1 MRIEREFY
9 MRDAVTVGKDILG
22 KIIVKKTADGR
33 IMSGRITEVE
43 AYMGTTDKA
52 SHSYGGRRTKRTEV
66 MYKEGGYSYVFLI
79 YGMYECFNV
88 TVGRE
93 GDPQAVLIRGVEPLE
108 NKNFM
113 WEKRKVKKERDI
125 SNGPG
130 KLTKA
135 LGITRE
141 DNGADLTEGE
151 NLWLEDDGYKVKD
164 IVETTRIGIDY
175 AEEDALKPWRFYIKD
190 SIFVSKNKNYK
201 GVVAFLQICSSPV
214 IL

>member
-1 MRIEREFY
+1 MRIERKFY

-33 IMSGRITEVE
+33 MMSGRITEVE
-43 AYMGTTDKA
+43 AYMGITDKA

-108 NKNFM
+108 NKNLM
-113 WEKRKVKKERDI
+113 WEKRKVKKEKDI

-141 DNGADLTEGE
+141 DNGADLVASE
-151 NLWLEDDGYKVKD
+151 NIWLEDDGYKVKD

-190 SIFVSKNKNYK
+190 SIFVSKK
-201 GVVAFLQICSSPV
+201 
-214 IL
+214 

>member
-1 MRIEREFY
+1 MRIERKFY

-33 IMSGRITEVE
+33 MMSGRITEVE
-43 AYMGTTDKA
+43 AYMGITDKA

-88 TVGRE
+88 TAGRE

-108 NKNFM
+108 NKNLM
-113 WEKRKVKKERDI
+113 QEKRKVKKEKDI

-135 LGITRE
+135 LGITKE
-141 DNGADLTEGE
+141 DNGADLTAGE
-151 NLWLEDDGYKVKD
+151 NIWLEDDGYKVKD

-190 SIFVSKNKNYK
+190 SIFVSKK
-201 GVVAFLQICSSPV
+201 
-214 IL
+214 

>member
-1 MRIEREFY
+1 MRIERKFY

-43 AYMGTTDKA
+43 AYMGITDKA

-88 TVGRE
+88 TVGRG

-108 NKNFM
+108 NKNLM
-113 WEKRKVKKERDI
+113 WEKRKVKKEKDI

-141 DNGADLTEGE
+141 DNGADLVASE
-151 NLWLEDDGYKVKD
+151 NIWLEDDGYKVKD

-190 SIFVSKNKNYK
+190 SIFVSKK
-201 GVVAFLQICSSPV
+201 
-214 IL
+214 

>member
-1 MRIEREFY
+1 MRIERKFY

-43 AYMGTTDKA
+43 AYMGITDKA

-88 TVGRE
+88 TAGRE

-108 NKNFM
+108 NKNLM
-113 WEKRKVKKERDI
+113 WEKRKVKKEKDI

-141 DNGADLTEGE
+141 DNGADLTAGE
-151 NLWLEDDGYKVKD
+151 NIWLEDDGYKVKD

-190 SIFVSKNKNYK
+190 SIFVSKK
-201 GVVAFLQICSSPV
+201 
-214 IL
+214 

>member
-1 MRIEREFY
+1 MRIERKFY

-43 AYMGTTDKA
+43 AYMGITDKA

-108 NKNFM
+108 NKNLM
-113 WEKRKVKKERDI
+113 WEKRKVKKEKDI

-141 DNGADLTEGE
+141 DNGADLTAGE

-190 SIFVSKNKNYK
+190 SIFVSKK
-201 GVVAFLQICSSPV
+201 
-214 IL
+214 

>member
-1 MRIEREFY
+1 MRIERKFY

-33 IMSGRITEVE
+33 MMSGRITEVE
-43 AYMGTTDKA
+43 AYMGITDKA

-108 NKNFM
+108 NKNLM
-113 WEKRKVKKERDI
+113 WEKRKVKKEKDI

-141 DNGADLTEGE
+141 DNGADLVASE

-190 SIFVSKNKNYK
+190 SIFVSKK
-201 GVVAFLQICSSPV
+201 
-214 IL
+214 

>member
-1 MRIEREFY
+1 MRIERKFY

-43 AYMGTTDKA
+43 AYMGITDKA

-108 NKNFM
+108 NKNLM
-113 WEKRKVKKERDI
+113 WEKRKVKKEKDI

-141 DNGADLTEGE
+141 DNGADLVASE

-190 SIFVSKNKNYK
+190 SIFISKK
-201 GVVAFLQICSSPV
+201 
-214 IL
+214 

>member
-1 MRIEREFY
+1 
-9 MRDAVTVGKDILG
+9 
-22 KIIVKKTADGR
+22 
-33 IMSGRITEVE
+33 MSGRITEVE

-108 NKNFM
+108 NKNLM
-113 WEKRKVKKERDI
+113 WEKRKVKKEKDI

-141 DNGADLTEGE
+141 DNGVDLTAGE

-190 SIFVSKNKNYK
+190 SIFVSKK
-201 GVVAFLQICSSPV
+201 
-214 IL
+214 

>member
-1 MRIEREFY
+1 MRIERKFY

-43 AYMGTTDKA
+43 AYMGITDKA

-113 WEKRKVKKERDI
+113 WEKRKVKKEKDI

-141 DNGADLTEGE
+141 DNGADLTAGE
-151 NLWLEDDGYKVKD
+151 NLWLEDDGYKVKN
-164 IVETTRIGIDY
+164 IVETIRIGIDY

-190 SIFVSKNKNYK
+190 SIFVSKK
-201 GVVAFLQICSSPV
+201 
-214 IL
+214 

>member
-1 MRIEREFY
+1 MRIERKFY

-43 AYMGTTDKA
+43 AYMGITDKA

-88 TVGRE
+88 TAGRE

-108 NKNFM
+108 NKNLM
-113 WEKRKVKKERDI
+113 QEKRKVKKEKDI

-141 DNGADLTEGE
+141 DNGADLVASE
-151 NLWLEDDGYKVKD
+151 NIWLEDDGYKVKD

-190 SIFVSKNKNYK
+190 SIFVSKK
-201 GVVAFLQICSSPV
+201 
-214 IL
+214 

>member
-1 MRIEREFY
+1 MLIERKFY

-22 KIIVKKTADGR
+22 KIIVKKTVDGR

-43 AYMGTTDKA
+43 AYMGITDKA

-88 TVGRE
+88 TAGRE

-108 NKNFM
+108 NKNLM
-113 WEKRKVKKERDI
+113 WEKRKVKKEKDI

-141 DNGADLTEGE
+141 DSGADLVASE
-151 NLWLEDDGYKVKD
+151 NIWLEDDGYKVKD

-190 SIFVSKNKNYK
+190 SIFVSKK
-201 GVVAFLQICSSPV
+201 
-214 IL
+214 

>member
-1 MRIEREFY
+1 MRIERKFY

-22 KIIVKKTADGR
+22 KIIVKKTDDGR

-43 AYMGTTDKA
+43 AYMGITDKA

-108 NKNFM
+108 NKNLM
-113 WEKRKVKKERDI
+113 WEKRKVKKEKDI

-141 DNGADLTEGE
+141 DNGADLVASE

-190 SIFVSKNKNYK
+190 SIFVSKK
-201 GVVAFLQICSSPV
+201 
-214 IL
+214 

>member
-1 MRIEREFY
+1 MRIERKFY

-33 IMSGRITEVE
+33 MMSGRITEVE
-43 AYMGTTDKA
+43 AYMGITDKA

-108 NKNFM
+108 NKNLM
-113 WEKRKVKKERDI
+113 WEKRKVKKEKDI

-141 DNGADLTEGE
+141 DNGADLTAGE

-190 SIFVSKNKNYK
+190 SIFVSKK
-201 GVVAFLQICSSPV
+201 
-214 IL
+214 

>member
-1 MRIEREFY
+1 MRIERKFY

-43 AYMGTTDKA
+43 AYMGITDKA

-93 GDPQAVLIRGVEPLE
+93 EDPQAVLIRGVEPLE

-113 WEKRKVKKERDI
+113 WEKRKVKKEKDI

-141 DNGADLTEGE
+141 DNGADLIAGE

-190 SIFVSKNKNYK
+190 SIFVSKK
-201 GVVAFLQICSSPV
+201 
-214 IL
+214 

>member
-1 MRIEREFY
+1 MRIERKFY

-43 AYMGTTDKA
+43 AYMGITDKA

-113 WEKRKVKKERDI
+113 WEKRKVKKEKDI

-141 DNGADLTEGE
+141 DNGADLIAGE

-190 SIFVSKNKNYK
+190 SIFVSKK
-201 GVVAFLQICSSPV
+201 
-214 IL
+214 

>member
-1 MRIEREFY
+1 MRIERKFY

-43 AYMGTTDKA
+43 AYMGITDKA

-108 NKNFM
+108 NKNLM
-113 WEKRKVKKERDI
+113 WEKRKVKKEKDI

-141 DNGADLTEGE
+141 DNGADLVASE

-190 SIFVSKNKNYK
+190 SIFVSKK
-201 GVVAFLQICSSPV
+201 
-214 IL
+214 

>member
-1 MRIEREFY
+1 MRIERKFY

-22 KIIVKKTADGR
+22 KIIMKKTADGR
-33 IMSGRITEVE
+33 MMSGRITEVE
-43 AYMGTTDKA
+43 AYMGITDKA

-88 TVGRE
+88 TVRRE

-108 NKNFM
+108 NKNLM

-141 DNGADLTEGE
+141 DNGADLTAGE

-190 SIFVSKNKNYK
+190 SIFVSKK
-201 GVVAFLQICSSPV
+201 
-214 IL
+214 

>member
-1 MRIEREFY
+1 MRIERKFY

-22 KIIVKKTADGR
+22 KIIVKKTADGK

-43 AYMGTTDKA
+43 AYMGATDKA
-52 SHSYGGRRTKRTEV
+52 SHSYGGKRTKRTEV

-88 TVGRE
+88 TVGKK

-113 WEKRKVKKERDI
+113 WEKRKVKKEKDI

-141 DNGADLTEGE
+141 DNGVDLVAGE

-190 SIFVSKNKNYK
+190 SEFISKK
-201 GVVAFLQICSSPV
+201 
-214 IL
+214 

>member
-1 MRIEREFY
+1 MRIERKFY

-33 IMSGRITEVE
+33 MMSGRITEVE
-43 AYMGTTDKA
+43 AYMGITDKA

-88 TVGRE
+88 TVGRG

-108 NKNFM
+108 NKNLM
-113 WEKRKVKKERDI
+113 WEKRKVKKEKDI

-141 DNGADLTEGE
+141 DNEADLVAGE
-151 NLWLEDDGYKVKD
+151 NIWLEDDGYKVKD

-190 SIFVSKNKNYK
+190 SIFVSKK
-201 GVVAFLQICSSPV
+201 
-214 IL
+214 

>member
-1 MRIEREFY
+1 MRIERKFY

-43 AYMGTTDKA
+43 AYMGITDKA

-88 TVGRE
+88 TAGRE

-108 NKNFM
+108 NKNLM
-113 WEKRKVKKERDI
+113 QEKRKVKKEKDI

-141 DNGADLTEGE
+141 DNGADLTAGE
-151 NLWLEDDGYKVKD
+151 NIWLEDDGYKVKD

-190 SIFVSKNKNYK
+190 SIFVSKK
-201 GVVAFLQICSSPV
+201 
-214 IL
+214 

>member
-9 MRDAVTVGKDILG
+9 MRDAVTMGKDILG

-88 TVGRE
+88 TAGRE

-108 NKNFM
+108 NKNLM
-113 WEKRKVKKERDI
+113 WEKRKVKKEKDI

-141 DNGADLTEGE
+141 DNGVDLVASE

-175 AEEDALKPWRFYIKD
+175 AEEDALKLWRFYIKD
-190 SIFVSKNKNYK
+190 SIFVSKK
-201 GVVAFLQICSSPV
+201 
-214 IL
+214 

>member
-1 MRIEREFY
+1 MRIERKFFIK
-9 MRDAVTVGKDILG
+9 DAVTLGKDILG
-22 KIIVKKTADGR
+22 KIIVKKQADGK
-33 IMSGRITEVE
+33 IFSGRITEVE
-43 AYMGTTDKA
+43 AYMGISDKA

-66 MYKEGGYSYVFLI
+66 MYKEGGHSYVFLI

-88 TVGRE
+88 TAGNE

-108 NKNFM
+108 NKKLM
-113 WEKRKVKKERDI
+113 QEKRKVKKEKDI

-141 DNGADLTEGE
+141 DNGADLTAGG
-151 NLWLEDDGYKVKD
+151 NIWLEDDGYKVKD

-190 SIFVSKNKNYK
+190 SIFVSKK
-201 GVVAFLQICSSPV
+201 
-214 IL
+214 

>member
-88 TVGRE
+88 TAGRE

-108 NKNFM
+108 NKNLM
-113 WEKRKVKKERDI
+113 WEKRKVKKEKDI

-175 AEEDALKPWRFYIKD
+175 AEEDALKLWRFYTKD
-190 SIFVSKNKNYK
+190 SIFVSKK
-201 GVVAFLQICSSPV
+201 
-214 IL
+214 

>member
-1 MRIEREFY
+1 MRIERKFY

-33 IMSGRITEVE
+33 MMSGRITEVE

-113 WEKRKVKKERDI
+113 WEKRKVKKEKDI

-141 DNGADLTEGE
+141 DNGADLVASE

-190 SIFVSKNKNYK
+190 SIFVSKK
-201 GVVAFLQICSSPV
+201 
-214 IL
+214 

>member
-88 TVGRE
+88 TAGRE

-108 NKNFM
+108 NKNLM
-113 WEKRKVKKERDI
+113 WEKRKVKKEKDI

-164 IVETTRIGIDY
+164 IIETTRIGIDY
-175 AEEDALKPWRFYIKD
+175 AEEDVLKPWRFYIKD
-190 SIFVSKNKNYK
+190 SIFVSKK
-201 GVVAFLQICSSPV
+201 
-214 IL
+214 

>member
-1 MRIEREFY
+1 MRIERKFY

-43 AYMGTTDKA
+43 AYMGITDKA

-108 NKNFM
+108 NKNLM
-113 WEKRKVKKERDI
+113 WVKRKVKKERDI

-141 DNGADLTEGE
+141 DNEADLVAGE
-151 NLWLEDDGYKVKD
+151 NIWLEDDGYKVKD

-190 SIFVSKNKNYK
+190 SIFVSKK
-201 GVVAFLQICSSPV
+201 
-214 IL
+214 

>member
-1 MRIEREFY
+1 MRIERKFY

-43 AYMGTTDKA
+43 AYMGITDKA

-88 TVGRE
+88 TAGRE

-108 NKNFM
+108 NKNLM
-113 WEKRKVKKERDI
+113 QEKRKVKKEKDI

-141 DNGADLTEGE
+141 DNGADLVASE

-190 SIFVSKNKNYK
+190 SIFVSKK
-201 GVVAFLQICSSPV
+201 
-214 IL
+214 

>member
-1 MRIEREFY
+1 MRIERKFY

-22 KIIVKKTADGR
+22 KIIVKKQADGK
-33 IMSGRITEVE
+33 IFSGRITEVE
-43 AYMGTTDKA
+43 AYMGATDKA

-93 GDPQAVLIRGVEPLE
+93 GEPQAVLIRGVEPLE
-108 NKNFM
+108 NKNLM
-113 WEKRKVKKERDI
+113 WEKRKVKKEKDI

-141 DNGADLTEGE
+141 DNGADLVASE
-151 NLWLEDDGYKVKD
+151 NIWLEDDGYKVKD

-190 SIFVSKNKNYK
+190 SIFVSKK
-201 GVVAFLQICSSPV
+201 
-214 IL
+214 

>member
-1 MRIEREFY
+1 MRIERKFY

-43 AYMGTTDKA
+43 AYMGITDKA

-108 NKNFM
+108 NKNLM
-113 WEKRKVKKERDI
+113 WGKRKVKKERDI

-135 LGITRE
+135 LDITRE
-141 DNGADLTEGE
+141 DNGADLTAGE
-151 NLWLEDDGYKVKD
+151 NIWLEDDGYKVKD

-190 SIFVSKNKNYK
+190 SIFVSKK
-201 GVVAFLQICSSPV
+201 
-214 IL
+214 